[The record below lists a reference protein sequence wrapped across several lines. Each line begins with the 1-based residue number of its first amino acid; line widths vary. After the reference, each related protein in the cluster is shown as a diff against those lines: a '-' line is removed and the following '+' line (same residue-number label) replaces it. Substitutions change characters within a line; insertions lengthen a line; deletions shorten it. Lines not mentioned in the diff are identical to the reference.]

1 LVIPSIDGYRDIFSG
16 SLFWAMTHY
25 EVAFKLQHDCP
36 YNAFSTKYPSVVISH
51 WCNWSRDVLEIA
63 YRDLGNQA
71 IIKSIRELISQLGTK
86 VIRRSQ
92 AMSNLQVVLQHCAC
106 DKLPPPT
113 LPVIERRNCLE
124 IQPVVYTAGWEW
136 YRVVAFS
143 ERDLRSLFKDLD
155 RHCKVEITS
164 KRAISDESVRET
176 FPVSTAT
183 LLGKLTSRQLQ
194 ALVVALDSGYYD
206 IPRTATAGEIAQ
218 KLRVPRTS
226 YVDHLRKGENKVLQ
240 GIGPYLRLRPS
251 ET

>member
-1 LVIPSIDGYRDIFSG
+1 
-16 SLFWAMTHY
+16 M
-25 EVAFKLQHDCP
+25 
-36 YNAFSTKYPSVVISH
+36 
-51 WCNWSRDVLEIA
+51 LEIA
-63 YRDLGNQA
+63 HKDLGDQT
-71 IIKSIRELISQLGTK
+71 IIKSIRDLIKQLGTK

-92 AMSNLQVVLQHCAC
+92 ATTNLQVVLQHCAC

-113 LPVIERRNCLE
+113 LPVIEGRNCLE
-124 IQPVVYTAGWEW
+124 IQPVLYTGGWEW

-143 ERDLRSLFKDLD
+143 ERDLRNLFKDLD
-155 RHCKVEITS
+155 KDCNVEIMS

-194 ALVVALDSGYYD
+194 ALVLALDNGYYN

-218 KLRVPRTS
+218 RLRVPRTS
-226 YVDHLRKGENKVLQ
+226 FVDHLRKGENKVLQ
-240 GIGPYLRLRPS
+240 AVGPYLRLKPG